1 MDQLARIDKA
11 LDEAL
16 VNLGARTQ
24 PSRERR
30 KSDARW
36 RTPSINSRCAPIV
49 QVTPACSGCESSS
62 RRRSGPN
69 YGWCRAR
76 PSGGRGQRRL
86 LHPVHDRRPMLFEHA
101 LAHEQPK
108 MIARHQHVM
117 KGFRRRSG

>member
-16 VNLGARTQ
+16 VNLGAIVLRLTD
-24 PSRERR
+24 PAATNRR
-30 KSDARW
+30 ALAR
-36 RTPSINSRCAPIV
+36 SVNQFSLCAN
-49 QVTPACSGCESSS
+49 
-62 RRRSGPN
+62 R
-69 YGWCRAR
+69 
-76 PSGGRGQRRL
+76 SGGRGQRRL
-86 LHPVHDRRPMLFEHA
+86 LHPVDDRRPILFEHA